1 MKKYKQIFWDLDRTI
16 WDFEKNSFETFKEI
30 YKKHNLE
37 EKGVDSFDSFMK
49 TYKEHNAMLWG
60 LYRNGMIEKEKLS
73 VERFRITLNDFGIN
87 NNSLAIDISA
97 DYLRISPE
105 KTNLFPYAQDILT
118 YLSAN
123 YQMHIITNGFKEVQ
137 YKKIRN
143 SNLDKY
149 FNKIIISEE
158 IGYKK
163 PDKNFFKY
171 SLEKA
176 NAKADESI
184 VIGDDLKVDI
194 IGAKNAGI
202 DQIFFN
208 NNKIEHNEE
217 ITYEINSLL
226 EIKKIL

>member
-1 MKKYKQIFWDLDRTI
+1 MRKYKHLFWDLDRTI
-16 WDFEKNSFETFKEI
+16 WDFEKNSLETFKEI
-30 YKKHNLE
+30 FNKYKLK
-37 EKGVDSFDSFMK
+37 EKGIESFDLFIK
-49 TYKEHNAMLWG
+49 TYKEHNSMLWG
-60 LYRNGMIEKEKLS
+60 LYRSGMIEKEKLS
-73 VERFRITLNDFGIN
+73 VERFRITLEDFGIKDK
-87 NNSLAIDISA
+87 SLAIDIA
-97 DYLRISPE
+97 AEYINLSPE
-105 KTNLFPYAQDILT
+105 KTNLFPYAHEILT

-137 YKKIRN
+137 YKKIKN

-176 NAKADESI
+176 NTKANESV

-194 IGAKNAGI
+194 IGAKTSGI
-202 DQIFFN
+202 DQVYFN
-208 NNKIEHNEE
+208 NNKINHYEE
-217 ITYEINSLL
+217 ITYEINSLIEL
-226 EIKKIL
+226 KEIL